1 MGMPRALPAAVRRL
15 LAQQQ
20 VEVGSAE
27 PLGAPGCWRVTGQR
41 WWPLD
46 LPGRATPLHVA
57 LPVCFEVR
65 RGADGTPQADLPPPN
80 ADELAEAAAFV
91 RSLIGHGQVDASGAR
106 GTARAASHTIVVD
119 AAGRERLVRRGFSA
133 R

>member
-1 MGMPRALPAAVRRL
+1 MPRALPAAIRRL
-15 LAQQQ
+15 LARQQ

-57 LPVCFEVR
+57 LPVCLEVR

-80 ADELAEAAAFV
+80 AAELAEATAFA
-91 RSLIGHGQVDASGAR
+91 RSLLGHGQVHESGAR
-106 GTARAASHTIVVD
+106 ASPRAASHAIVVD
-119 AAGRERLVRRGFSA
+119 EAGRERLVRRGFSA